1 MTDNNNNLPLVS
13 FEFFPP
19 KTEKSEATLWNTVER
34 LAPLQPRFVS
44 VTYGADGSTRDRTH
58 RIVSRINA
66 ETALT
71 GAPHL
76 TCVDA
81 TTDEVDEI
89 ARGYWNDG
97 VRHIVAL
104 RGDPPQGADTYT
116 PYPGG
121 YEYAADLVAG
131 LRDVA
136 DFDISV
142 AAYPEV
148 HPEAESPLA
157 DLDNLKRKLDAGANR
172 AITQFFFEADKYLR
186 FRDLATA
193 AGIDAPIVPG
203 ILPISNFASLQRF
216 AAACGA
222 NVPGWLHEKFE
233 GVDDDPETRQMISAN
248 VAIDLV
254 QTLQKEGVNEFHFY
268 TLNRAELT
276 YAICFALG
284 IRPAGNGAAA

>member
-1 MTDNNNNLPLVS
+1 M
-13 FEFFPP
+13 
-19 KTEKSEATLWNTVER
+19 
-34 LAPLQPRFVS
+34 
-44 VTYGADGSTRDRTH
+44 
-58 RIVSRINA
+58 SRINA

-71 GAPHL
+71 GAPPL

-131 LRDVA
+131 LRDAA

-148 HPEAESPLA
+148 HPEAESSLA
-157 DLDNLKRKLDAGANR
+157 DLDNLKR
-172 AITQFFFEADKYLR
+172 
-186 FRDLATA
+186 
-193 AGIDAPIVPG
+193 
-203 ILPISNFASLQRF
+203 
-216 AAACGA
+216 
-222 NVPGWLHEKFE
+222 
-233 GVDDDPETRQMISAN
+233 
-248 VAIDLV
+248 
-254 QTLQKEGVNEFHFY
+254 
-268 TLNRAELT
+268 
-276 YAICFALG
+276 
-284 IRPAGNGAAA
+284 